1 MSIALVTT
9 RGYGNGT
16 LLGTIKDVVTRGYDI
31 STIIPPTIPEAGGK
45 AVGGML
51 GDGISVA
58 AALGDGVA
66 VTANLGTGIVAKGKL

>member
-9 RGYGNGT
+9 AGFGNGT
-16 LLGTIKDVVTRGYDI
+16 LLGTVKGVVLRGYDI
-31 STIIPPTIPEAGGK
+31 STIIPPTIPVADGVV
-45 AVGGML
+45 VGGLL

-66 VTANLGTGIVAKGKL
+66 VTASLGTGIVAKGKL

>member
-1 MSIALVTT
+1 MSIALIVTE
-9 RGYGNGT
+9 GFGNGT
-16 LLGTIKDVVTRGYDI
+16 LIGTIPDIVTVGYGI

-66 VTANLGTGIVAKGKL
+66 VTANLGNGIVAKGKL